1 MTDIRI
7 CFVGDSMVAGTG
19 DPEHLG
25 WAGRVCAQVEA
36 QGIALTAYNLGVR
49 RETSAD
55 IAKRWAIECAPRLP
69 ASSQTHVVFSFGVN
83 DMTEESG
90 STRVAVA
97 HSLEN
102 LEAIISQAKMRHQVL
117 MIGPPPIADAQ
128 QNERIRALSDQ
139 YSVICK
145 ELNVPYLPVVEA
157 LGANTIWMQ
166 QVAKSDGAHP
176 QAEGYMEFA
185 KLVLNWPQWWFRSST
200 K

>member
-1 MTDIRI
+1 MSDIRI

-25 WAGRVCAQVEA
+25 WVGRVCAQAAA

-49 RETSAD
+49 RETSSD
-55 IAKRWAIECAPRLP
+55 IAKRWDQECTPRLP

-90 STRVAVA
+90 RTRISTEHSVA
-97 HSLEN
+97 N
-102 LEAIISQAKMRHQVL
+102 LKAILAQAKMRYQVM
-117 MIGPPPIADAQ
+117 MIGPPPIAGAQ
-128 QNERIRALSDQ
+128 QNERITALSGQ
-139 YSVICK
+139 YNVICK
-145 ELNVPYLPVVEA
+145 ELKVPYLSVVEA
-157 LGANTIWMQ
+157 LSVNTTWMQ